1 MKLILA
7 GSQFMLKINHVL
19 PSFISNT
26 SMSKTENA
34 TFFNLVFLS
43 TLPLTIPLRLGSKTL
58 SELYYF
64 FPFEILPSICIGKN
78 LLFSSFFT
86 QLLVSAKLVLYLNQ
100 DLLVIFSLIYFAKY
114 VYANFVSVTYSY
126 QQTSKYC
133 KRCQNISTDVYLPF
147 TTDTR
152 SSSLLECLSK
162 YQVTYTH
169 LQYNYK

>member
-58 SELYYF
+58 SELYCF
-64 FPFEILPSICIGKN
+64 FSYYIPPSTSIGKN
-78 LLFSSFFT
+78 LHFFLFFI
-86 QLLVSAKLVLYLNQ
+86 QLLVSPKRVLNSNQ
-100 DLLVIFSLIYFAKY
+100 DLLVIFSLIYLAKD
-114 VYANFVSVTYSY
+114 VYANSVSVTYSY
-126 QQTSKYC
+126 QQTSK
-133 KRCQNISTDVYLPF
+133 
-147 TTDTR
+147 
-152 SSSLLECLSK
+152 
-162 YQVTYTH
+162 
-169 LQYNYK
+169 